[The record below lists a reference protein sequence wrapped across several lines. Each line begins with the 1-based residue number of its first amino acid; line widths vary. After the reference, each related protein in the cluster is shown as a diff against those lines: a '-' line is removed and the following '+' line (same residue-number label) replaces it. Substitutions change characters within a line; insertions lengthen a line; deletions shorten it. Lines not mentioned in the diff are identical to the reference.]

1 MFLTDVNFKGD
12 KLRYLHISSTK
23 VPELSFLFPL
33 FRVSGQPTAADVV
46 NSLDETDLAKIIRKY
61 GEETRAKKIAHGI
74 VQARSAFGRINT
86 TKELA
91 TVVESCAG

>member
-1 MFLTDVNFKGD
+1 MSISRETSQNICTSVQPKFQS
-12 KLRYLHISSTK
+12 YLFFS
-23 VPELSFLFPL
+23 L